1 MFGAQKQKRT
11 LRNTTAFG
19 LCIFLSLNPISAQA
33 KNYIFFDGNSLVAG
47 YPDNASATGGN
58 TTFPNGTDFPSDV
71 MKELGKDWIG
81 YNVGISSR
89 TLPQQNYDFDA
100 TVKPLIEKAKKDHA
114 GRIIVINGG
123 EPGNMMYATPGQG
136 GPALQAAAYDALK
149 EYATKVHNAGA
160 EFLDITMPSRGFD
173 GGADNNLQVD
183 VQQVN
188 RLIVKNCVR
197 DHACD
202 VVIDLAADPRMQRIS
217 NLRYYAAGSH
227 FTAEGYKI
235 WADYVVK
242 GLKETSHL
250 PLK

>member
-1 MFGAQKQKRT
+1 
-11 LRNTTAFG
+11 
-19 LCIFLSLNPISAQA
+19 
-33 KNYIFFDGNSLVAG
+33 
-47 YPDNASATGGN
+47 
-58 TTFPNGTDFPSDV
+58 
-71 MKELGKDWIG
+71 
-81 YNVGISSR
+81 
-89 TLPQQNYDFDA
+89 
-100 TVKPLIEKAKKDHA
+100 
-114 GRIIVINGG
+114 
-123 EPGNMMYATPGQG
+123 MMYATPGQG

-173 GGADNNLQVD
+173 GGADNNLQDD

>member
-1 MFGAQKQKRT
+1 MK
-11 LRNTTAFG
+11 TAFK
-19 LCIFLSLNPISAQA
+19 LALASCYVQSDKFT
-33 KNYIFFDGNSLVAG
+33 AG
-47 YPDNASATGGN
+47 I
-58 TTFPNGTDFPSDV
+58 
-71 MKELGKDWIG
+71 KR
-81 YNVGISSR
+81 GI
-89 TLPQQNYDFDA
+89 
-100 TVKPLIEKAKKDHA
+100 
-114 GRIIVINGG
+114 
-123 EPGNMMYATPGQG
+123 
-136 GPALQAAAYDALK
+136 
-149 EYATKVHNAGA
+149 NAGA

-173 GGADNNLQVD
+173 GGADNNLQDD